1 MEGGGCHLYLKSG
14 GYPESPRPARTLRGQ
29 GTKNPR
35 HQIIAA
41 IYKVGTRTTTHSYYF
56 LADRSNAAIDV
67 FDAENVSF
75 FKLLQPSQPFAG
87 AQPSSVATGS
97 GPNGV
102 IFIPGVILNPP
113 PNCYVGC
120 YPGSNGKTVNMVW
133 AGDAPSNPNTGTSS
147 LKVMDL
153 DSGATLAVLNTLG
166 VRRADELCFV
176 TLPSGAPDKN
186 NPYVMVANDNLLDN
200 YLTIWRWDNFQFVER
215 ISLAGKDP
223 LAAPYNTATGNVGAS
238 GIEQCKFNPR
248 NKSFYLAVPATNA
261 RPITSFGA
269 ITGGSLYTA
278 GTYNNVALTGGTG
291 TGATANI
298 TVSGAGAVTTVTLV
312 SGGIGY
318 NVGDSLSAPAA
329 SIGGTGS
336 GFSILVATVGPGG
349 ATDGHVLHISLPK
362 QPSPWTPLTKCA
374 PASNCQYGKVVA
386 AYDIS
391 PGTGCGAANKG
402 GGPAGLS
409 IGPSFNGT
417 NTNGLIALGCG
428 AAGTGSLIINDSGVT
443 QLMVPFTNSTDETWY
458 DPASNHFF
466 FAQSGGAAG
475 GSLGVVN
482 ANEYPPLSYVQEDE
496 PVGGPPVQ
504 DTTAP
509 AATGGHSV
517 AVLPGT
523 CTTPTRQS
531 QVYVPTRSTFS
542 TPNNSSTICSSLLTP
557 KLGAFTPTGAAPL
570 WPGGTAQAPN
580 PSTTWDQWGCI
591 AVFTPTPP
599 LTCSSTGHAN
609 PSP

>member
-1 MEGGGCHLYLKSG
+1 
-14 GYPESPRPARTLRGQ
+14 
-29 GTKNPR
+29 
-35 HQIIAA
+35 
-41 IYKVGTRTTTHSYYF
+41 
-56 LADRSNAAIDV
+56 
-67 FDAENVSF
+67 
-75 FKLLQPSQPFAG
+75 
-87 AQPSSVATGS
+87 
-97 GPNGV
+97 V

-113 PNCYVGC
+113 PTCPVGC
-120 YPGSNGKTVNMVW
+120 FNGSNGKTVNMVW
-133 AGDAPSNPNTGTSS
+133 AGDAPSPSGSTGTSS

-186 NPYVMVANDNLLDN
+186 NPYVLVANDNLLDN

-261 RPITSFGA
+261 RPITSFGTLA
-269 ITGGSLYTA
+269 GGSLYTN
-278 GTYNNVALTGGTG
+278 GSYSNVALTGGTG

-298 TVSGAGAVTTVTLV
+298 TVSGGAVTAVVLV

-318 NVGDSLSAPAA
+318 TAGDTLSASAS

-336 GFSILVATVGPGG
+336 GFTILVATVGPGA
-349 ATDGHVLHISLPK
+349 ATDGFVLQISLPK
-362 QPSPWTPLTKCA
+362 QPSPWIPLTKCA
-374 PASNCQYGKVVA
+374 PGPTCQYGKVVA

-391 PGTGCGAANKG
+391 PGTGCGEVNKG

-428 AAGTGSLIINDSGVT
+428 AGGGNSLIINDSGAT
-443 QLMVPFTNSTDETWY
+443 ILPVPLPAGTDETWY
-458 DPASNHFF
+458 DPVSNHFF
-466 FAQSGGAAG
+466 FAQSGAAG
-475 GSLGVVN
+475 ILLGQGFLGVVD
-482 ANEYPPLSYVQEDE
+482 ANEYPPRSYIQEDGDDT
-496 PVGGPPVQ
+496 GGTPVQ
-504 DTTAP
+504 DETIGV
-509 AATGGHSV
+509 ATGSHSV
-517 AVLPGT
+517 AVYPGACNLPSPV
-523 CTTPTRQS
+523 PTRLS
-531 QVYVPTRSTFS
+531 RVYLPTRSTLTAGAPS
-542 TPNNSSTICSSLLTP
+542 LICSNN
-557 KLGAFTPTGAAPL
+557 LGAFPATGPAPQ
-570 WPGGTAQAPN
+570 WPGGTAQAPTATDYN
-580 PSTTWDQWGCI
+580 QWGCI
-591 AVFTPTPP
+591 LV
-599 LTCSSTGHAN
+599 LTANAAMCTNTGHAN

>member
-1 MEGGGCHLYLKSG
+1 M
-14 GYPESPRPARTLRGQ
+14 
-29 GTKNPR
+29 
-35 HQIIAA
+35 
-41 IYKVGTRTTTHSYYF
+41 
-56 LADRSNAAIDV
+56 
-67 FDAENVSF
+67 
-75 FKLLQPSQPFAG
+75 
-87 AQPSSVATGS
+87 ATGS

-329 SIGGTGS
+329 SIGGTG
-336 GFSILVATVGPGG
+336 
-349 ATDGHVLHISLPK
+349 
-362 QPSPWTPLTKCA
+362 
-374 PASNCQYGKVVA
+374 
-386 AYDIS
+386 
-391 PGTGCGAANKG
+391 
-402 GGPAGLS
+402 
-409 IGPSFNGT
+409 
-417 NTNGLIALGCG
+417 ALGFR
-428 AAGTGSLIINDSGVT
+428 SWS
-443 QLMVPFTNSTDETWY
+443 
-458 DPASNHFF
+458 
-466 FAQSGGAAG
+466 
-475 GSLGVVN
+475 
-482 ANEYPPLSYVQEDE
+482 PPLA
-496 PVGGPPVQ
+496 PVPRPMDSSSRFRCPSSRPPGLPSRNAHRVRLASTARSSRR
-504 DTTAP
+504 TTFPPAP
-509 AATGGHSV
+509 DV
-517 AVLPGT
+517 A
-523 CTTPTRQS
+523 
-531 QVYVPTRSTFS
+531 
-542 TPNNSSTICSSLLTP
+542 
-557 KLGAFTPTGAAPL
+557 
-570 WPGGTAQAPN
+570 
-580 PSTTWDQWGCI
+580 
-591 AVFTPTPP
+591 
-599 LTCSSTGHAN
+599 
-609 PSP
+609 